1 MDEHPPMPLEE
12 KIDMITSGRMPMSV
26 GVRAFTNPDIYSRAD
41 GYLQADK
48 VFDRSYIHWPN
59 KMTTSP
65 PGPTT
70 TGYDF
75 LNHKQFSGINF
86 ATQDYMSMC
95 HHPGAVAAG
104 VEALKRYGSHSGGS
118 PLFFGKHPY
127 YLQVLDSLKR
137 AFSKIMP
144 TPSPSI
150 FSAGWMAGFGV
161 VAALSSKNDHII
173 LDELCHNCL
182 QLGARGSLAKIH
194 KIEHLNDDLMI
205 AKLEELRQKHPT
217 AGILVITEGL
227 FSMDSDCADLDRLQK
242 ATKQHQALLIVDC
255 AHDMFGVGEKGL
267 GNPGERIK
275 DFSNVVLLGSGSKA
289 LSNNFGWCVSNY
301 PALPSFMG
309 YFAGS
314 LTFSNAL
321 APSVAAIV
329 SHNID
334 LLMSPE
340 GDDRRRRNKENAI
353 YIRKRLT
360 DAGFE
365 VIGEPC
371 PVVIVLI
378 GSELMSRAIA
388 NMMYDE
394 GIIVNSVEFPAC
406 APGDSRLRLQ
416 VQSDHTK
423 EHLDTFVDKLV
434 EIMPKVEEYLEKDK
448 FTNTVQQALARAIS
462 GESTQPQQKL

>member
-1 MDEHPPMPLEE
+1 MEEHPPMSLEE
-12 KIDMITSGRMPMSV
+12 KFEIIDSGRMPMSV
-26 GVRAFTNPDIYSRAD
+26 GARLFDKPDIFARAD
-41 GYLQADK
+41 GYYIADK

-75 LNHKQFSGINF
+75 LQHQQFSGINF

-95 HHPGAVAAG
+95 HHPGSIAAG

-127 YLQVLDSLKR
+127 YLQVLESLKK

-144 TPSPSI
+144 TPSPVI

-161 VAALSSKNDHII
+161 MAALSSKKDHII

-182 QLGARGSLAKIH
+182 QLGARGSLATIH
-194 KIEHLNDDLMI
+194 KVEHLNDDLMI
-205 AKLEELRQKHPT
+205 AKLEEIRAKYPN
-217 AGILVITEGL
+217 AGIIVVTEGL
-227 FSMDSDCADLDRLQK
+227 FSMDSDCADLARLQRE
-242 ATKQHQALLIVDC
+242 TKKHNAVFVIDC

-267 GNPGERIK
+267 GNPGDRMT
-275 DFSNVVLLGSGSKA
+275 DFSNVVLMGSGSKA
-289 LSNNFGWCVSNY
+289 LSNNFGWCVSSHK
-301 PALPSFMG
+301 ALPAFMG

-314 LTFSNAL
+314 MTFSNAL

-329 SHNID
+329 SYNID
-334 LLMSPE
+334 YLMSPE
-340 GDDRRRRNKENAI
+340 GDIRRKRNKDNAI

-378 GSELMSRAIA
+378 GSELMSRSIA
-388 NMMYDE
+388 NMLFAD

-416 VQSDHTK
+416 IQADHTK
-423 EHLDTFVDKLV
+423 EHLDTFVDKLIA
-434 EIMPKVEEYLEKDK
+434 IMPKVEEYLAQDK
-448 FTNTVQQALARAIS
+448 FTNHVQKALARALS
-462 GESTQPQQKL
+462 GETQQAKL

>member
-1 MDEHPPMPLEE
+1 MEEHPAMPVEQ
-12 KIDMITSGRMPMSV
+12 KIEMITSGKLPMSV
-26 GVRAFTNPDIYSRAD
+26 GVRAFTDPDIYGRAD
-41 GYLQADK
+41 GYLIADK
-48 VFDRSYIHWPN
+48 VFDRSFIHWPN

-75 LNHKQFSGINF
+75 LQHKQFSGVNF
-86 ATQDYMSMC
+86 ASQDYMSLAY
-95 HHPGAVAAG
+95 HPGSIEAG

-118 PLFFGKHPY
+118 PLFFGKNPY

-144 TPSPSI
+144 NPRPSI

-161 VAALSSKNDHII
+161 LAALSSKNDHII

-194 KIEHLNDDLMI
+194 KVEHLNDDLMI
-205 AKLEELRQKHPT
+205 QKLEEIRQKHPN
-217 AGILVITEGL
+217 AGILVVTESL
-227 FSMDSDCADLDRLQK
+227 FSMDSDCGDLDKLQK
-242 ATKQHQALLIVDC
+242 AAKKNKAILIVDS
-255 AHDMFGVGEKGL
+255 AHDMFGVGELGL
-267 GNPGERIK
+267 GNPGEKIK

-289 LSNNFGWCVSNY
+289 LANNFGWCISTHD
-301 PALPSFMG
+301 ALPAFMG

-321 APSVAAIV
+321 APSVSAIV

-334 LLMSPE
+334 LLMGPD
-340 GDDRRRRNKENAI
+340 GDARRKRNKENSI

-360 DAGFE
+360 ESGFE

-378 GSELMSRAIA
+378 GSELMSRSIA
-388 NMMYDE
+388 NMMYDR
-394 GIIVNSVEFPAC
+394 GIVVNSVEFPAC

-416 VQSDHTK
+416 IQADHTK
-423 EHLDTFVDKLV
+423 EHLDFFIENLIA
-434 EIMPKVEEYLEKDK
+434 IMPKVEEYLAQDK
-448 FTNTVQQALARAIS
+448 FSLAIQEGLAKALTAETQQA
-462 GESTQPQQKL
+462 KL